1 MKKFIHHD
9 FAKLERIT
17 NADGKRIYVTP
28 EGNSYP
34 SVTSVTGVNSTF
46 NRNAWIQRVGIEE
59 AERVTQRA
67 LSRGTRIHSLCEN
80 YLLGN
85 NPEIDMFDQ
94 DMWSTMLPLLDK
106 IDNIHCLETPLY
118 SDFLKAAGT
127 VDCIAD
133 YEGKLSVIDFKTSSK
148 VKERNDIHNY
158 FEQTAAYAVMFE
170 ERTGIPIGN
179 LVILMVIDDEY
190 PRVFVEKRDS
200 WIAGFRKSR
209 MDYRNK
215 YGI

>member
-1 MKKFIHHD
+1 MKNFIHHEWV
-9 FAKLERIT
+9 KLEKDT
-17 NADGKRIYVTP
+17 AADGRRVYVTP
-28 EGNSYP
+28 EGNKYP
-34 SVTSVTGVNSTF
+34 SVTSITGINSGF
-46 NRNAWIQRVGIEE
+46 NRDAWVQRVGEEE
-59 AERVTQRA
+59 ANRVTNRA
-67 LSRGTRIHSLCEN
+67 LARGTRIHSLCEN

-85 NPEIDMFDQ
+85 DLQIDMFDHE
-94 DMWSTMLPLLDK
+94 MWSTMRPKLDL

-118 SDFLKAAGT
+118 SDFLQAAGT

-158 FEQTAAYAVMFE
+158 FEQTAAYSVMFE
-170 ERTGIPIGN
+170 ERTGIPVGR
-179 LVILMVIDDEY
+179 LVIIMVIDDDA
-190 PRVFVEKRDS
+190 PRVFIEKRDN

-209 MDYRNK
+209 LDYKNK

>member
-1 MKKFIHHD
+1 MKNFIHHD

-17 NADGKRIYVTP
+17 NADGRRVYVTP

-34 SVTSVTGVNSTF
+34 SVTSITGVNSTF
-46 NRNAWIQRVGIEE
+46 DRADWERRVGVEE
-59 AERVTQRA
+59 AERITQRA
-67 LSRGTRIHSLCEN
+67 LNRGTRIHSLCEN
-80 YLLGN
+80 HLLGN
-85 NPEIDMFDQ
+85 KVDIDMFDQ

-118 SDFLKAAGT
+118 SDYLKAAGT
-127 VDCIAD
+127 VDCIAE

-148 VKERNDIHNY
+148 VKERDDIHNY

-170 ERTGIPIGN
+170 ERTGIPIGR
-179 LVILMVIDDEY
+179 LVILMVIDDDA
-190 PRVFVEKRDS
+190 PRVFIEKRDG

-209 MDYRNK
+209 MDYRQK
-215 YGI
+215 YNI